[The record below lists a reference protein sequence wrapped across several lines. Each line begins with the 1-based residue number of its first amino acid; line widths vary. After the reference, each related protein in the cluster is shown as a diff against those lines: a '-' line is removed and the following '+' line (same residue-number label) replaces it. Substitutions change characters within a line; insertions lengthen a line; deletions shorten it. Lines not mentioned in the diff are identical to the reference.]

1 MAEYEVRYDP
11 AKHRLYLKLAGF
23 FKESEALMSLA
34 ALEQELATTT
44 PGFDV
49 VADLSRFLPASPSA
63 AVHIRRAAE
72 LVKTSGRRRAVRI
85 ASRLVTAMMQ
95 LNRELKGMFD
105 EDTIRYASSLEEAE
119 EILDSWE

>member
-1 MAEYEVRYDP
+1 MGDYEVRYDP
-11 AKHRLYLKLAGF
+11 AKRRLYLRLAGF
-23 FKESEALMSLA
+23 FRESDALTSLA
-34 ALEQELATTT
+34 ALEKELSVAS

-63 AVHIRRAAE
+63 AGHIRRAAE

-85 ASRLVTAMMQ
+85 SSRLVTAMMQ
-95 LNRELKGMFD
+95 LNREVKGMFD
-105 EDTIRYASSLEEAE
+105 EETIRYASSVEEAE